1 MIDTGFVIGNGSSR
15 IEYDLRQNFLDGIFY
30 GCNAIHRH
38 ISCQYITITKQ
49 KHLAEAISW
58 DIDKKSKIFTTGTL
72 AGQLR
77 NPNLNILPDPQFP
90 VHASIHSGTGATLVA
105 AHNHSN
111 IFLFGFDFYLS
122 DSVYFDTQNYTLPVK
137 DEIINRMSGRRV
149 HPSSG
154 RSYHVIHNPPQKEG
168 FDDITGEALIQ
179 REDDAPEVIK
189 KRLDVY
195 FNETEPLLDFY
206 RNKNLKF
213 IEIDASKSLEVVT
226 KSIRHS
232 ISN

>member
-1 MIDTGFVIGNGSSR
+1 MNLILLGMPGAGKGTQAEIIQKDFDIANISTGAMMREVSRSEGELAKKVQTYLSSGTLVPNDIIVEMLVQR
-15 IEYDLRQNFLDGIFY
+15 ISEDDCKKGFLLDGFPRNLDQ
-30 GCNAIHRH
+30 GKALDSANV
-38 ISCQYITITKQ
+38 S
-49 KHLAEAISW
+49 
-58 DIDKKSKIFTTGTL
+58 ID
-72 AGQLR
+72 
-77 NPNLNILPDPQFP
+77 
-90 VHASIHSGTGATLVA
+90 LV
-105 AHNHSN
+105 
-111 IFLFGFDFYLS
+111 LYLS
-122 DSVYFDTQNYTLPVK
+122 ISE

-213 IEIDASKSLEVVT
+213 IEIDASKSLEEVT
-226 KSIRHS
+226 KSIRQS

>member
-1 MIDTGFVIGNGSSR
+1 MNLILLGMPGAGKGTQAEIIQKDFDIANISTGAMMREVSRSEGELANKVQTYLSSGTLVPNDIIVEMLVQR
-15 IEYDLRQNFLDGIFY
+15 ISEDDCKKGFLLDGFPRNLDQ
-30 GCNAIHRH
+30 GKALDSANV
-38 ISCQYITITKQ
+38 S
-49 KHLAEAISW
+49 
-58 DIDKKSKIFTTGTL
+58 ID
-72 AGQLR
+72 
-77 NPNLNILPDPQFP
+77 
-90 VHASIHSGTGATLVA
+90 LV
-105 AHNHSN
+105 
-111 IFLFGFDFYLS
+111 LYLS
-122 DSVYFDTQNYTLPVK
+122 ISE
-137 DEIINRMSGRRV
+137 DEIISRMSGRRV

-213 IEIDASKSLEVVT
+213 IEIDASKSLEEVT
-226 KSIRHS
+226 KSIRQS

>member
-1 MIDTGFVIGNGSSR
+1 MNLILLGMPGAGKGTQAEIIQKDFHIANISTGAMMREVSRSEGELANKVQTYLSSGTLVPNDIIVEMLVQR
-15 IEYDLRQNFLDGIFY
+15 ISEDDCKKGFLLDGFPRNLDQ
-30 GCNAIHRH
+30 GKALDSANV
-38 ISCQYITITKQ
+38 S
-49 KHLAEAISW
+49 
-58 DIDKKSKIFTTGTL
+58 ID
-72 AGQLR
+72 
-77 NPNLNILPDPQFP
+77 
-90 VHASIHSGTGATLVA
+90 LV
-105 AHNHSN
+105 
-111 IFLFGFDFYLS
+111 LYLS
-122 DSVYFDTQNYTLPVK
+122 ISE

-206 RNKNLKF
+206 RNKNSKF
-213 IEIDASKSLEVVT
+213 IEIDASKSLEEVT
-226 KSIRHS
+226 KSIRQS

>member
-1 MIDTGFVIGNGSSR
+1 MNLILLGMPGAGKGTQAEIIQKDFDIANISTGAMMREVSRSEGEFANKVQTYLSSGTLVPNDIIVEMLVQR
-15 IEYDLRQNFLDGIFY
+15 ISEDDCKKGFLLDGFPRNLDQ
-30 GCNAIHRH
+30 GKALDSANV
-38 ISCQYITITKQ
+38 S
-49 KHLAEAISW
+49 
-58 DIDKKSKIFTTGTL
+58 ID
-72 AGQLR
+72 
-77 NPNLNILPDPQFP
+77 
-90 VHASIHSGTGATLVA
+90 LV
-105 AHNHSN
+105 
-111 IFLFGFDFYLS
+111 LYLS
-122 DSVYFDTQNYTLPVK
+122 ISE

-195 FNETEPLLDFY
+195 FNETEQLLDFY

-213 IEIDASKSLEVVT
+213 IEIDASKSLEEVT
-226 KSIRHS
+226 KSIRQS

>member
-1 MIDTGFVIGNGSSR
+1 MNLILLGMPGAGKGTQAELIKKDFDIANISTGAMMREVSRSEGELANKVQTYLSSGTLVPNDIIVEMLVQR
-15 IEYDLRQNFLDGIFY
+15 ISEDDCKKGFLLDGFPRNLDQ
-30 GCNAIHRH
+30 GKALDSANV
-38 ISCQYITITKQ
+38 S
-49 KHLAEAISW
+49 
-58 DIDKKSKIFTTGTL
+58 ID
-72 AGQLR
+72 
-77 NPNLNILPDPQFP
+77 
-90 VHASIHSGTGATLVA
+90 LV
-105 AHNHSN
+105 
-111 IFLFGFDFYLS
+111 LYLS
-122 DSVYFDTQNYTLPVK
+122 ISE

-168 FDDITGEALIQ
+168 FDDITGEELIQ

-213 IEIDASKSLEVVT
+213 IEIDASKSLEEVT
-226 KSIRHS
+226 KSIRQS

>member
-1 MIDTGFVIGNGSSR
+1 MNLILLGMPGAGKGTQAEIIQKDFDIANISTGAMMREVSRSEGELANKVQTYLSSGTLVPNDIIVEMLVQR
-15 IEYDLRQNFLDGIFY
+15 ISEDDCKKGFLLDGFPRNLDQ
-30 GCNAIHRH
+30 GKALDSANV
-38 ISCQYITITKQ
+38 S
-49 KHLAEAISW
+49 
-58 DIDKKSKIFTTGTL
+58 ID
-72 AGQLR
+72 
-77 NPNLNILPDPQFP
+77 
-90 VHASIHSGTGATLVA
+90 LV
-105 AHNHSN
+105 
-111 IFLFGFDFYLS
+111 LYLS
-122 DSVYFDTQNYTLPVK
+122 ISE

-195 FNETEPLLDFY
+195 SNETEPLLDFY

-213 IEIDASKSLEVVT
+213 IEIDASKSLEEVT
-226 KSIRHS
+226 KSIRQS